1 MNDMSKY
8 NESVIIPYLQKKYQ
22 ELSNQNM
29 VLEVNLLMERQK
41 NAELESVACPDDLY
55 VNNWNCV
62 EVAPTNEVKP
72 TIVRSCINGV

>member
-41 NAELESVACPDDLY
+41 NAELESKLAEYTSVDKPKEDKKKKKTTE
-55 VNNWNCV
+55 
-62 EVAPTNEVKP
+62 EVLDASTY
-72 TIVRSCINGV
+72 

>member
-22 ELSNQNM
+22 ELTNQNM

-41 NAELESVACPDDLY
+41 NAELESKLAEYTSMDKPKEDKKKKKTTE
-55 VNNWNCV
+55 
-62 EVAPTNEVKP
+62 EVLDASTY
-72 TIVRSCINGV
+72 

>member
-1 MNDMSKY
+1 MSKY

-41 NAELESVACPDDLY
+41 NAELESKLAEYTSVDKPKEDKKKKKTTE
-55 VNNWNCV
+55 
-62 EVAPTNEVKP
+62 EVLDASTY
-72 TIVRSCINGV
+72 

>member
-41 NAELESVACPDDLY
+41 NAELESKLAEYTSMDKPKEDKKKKKTTE
-55 VNNWNCV
+55 
-62 EVAPTNEVKP
+62 EVLDASTY
-72 TIVRSCINGV
+72 